1 MFAASERGRTVPWHL
16 RNRMLKTVLK
26 VACALF
32 DDLLP
37 LFKDS
42 ILMMLPLKRGNFLK
56 LFSEKIIV
64 IENKYYFEREEI

>member
-1 MFAASERGRTVPWHL
+1 
-16 RNRMLKTVLK
+16 MLKTVLK